1 MEKGLLI
8 MTVTRQPRMDPPAW
22 LRQYARLIVEHNIV
36 PIRTG
41 AQHAKALRNIERLM
55 KLQATDR
62 ATTTAIELFSRLIED
77 YESQQHPAPAVSPD
91 KMLAHLIDARETS
104 QSRVAKATGI
114 PRSTISAVLAG
125 RRSLSTDAIAKLS
138 RHFQVSTDAFIA

>member
-1 MEKGLLI
+1 
-8 MTVTRQPRMDPPAW
+8 MTATREPRSKPPAW
-22 LRQYARLIVEHNIV
+22 IREYARLIVKHNIV
-36 PIRTG
+36 PIRTD
-41 AQHAKALRNIERLM
+41 AQHKKSLREIDKLM
-55 KLQATDR
+55 KLQASDR

-77 YESQQHPAPAVSPD
+77 YESQKYPTPTVTPD

-104 QSRVAKATGI
+104 QARVARATGI

-125 RRSLSTDAIAKLS
+125 RRTLSTDAIAKLS